1 MLTSKITNI
10 DTSATQTE
18 KGNFFKLEAETDLNA
33 DQAEKLRYGLEGR
46 LTMIRGRKSFLR
58 YYLDR
63 FLKQE

>member
-1 MLTSKITNI
+1 MTSKITNI

-18 KGNFFKLEAETDLNA
+18 KGNFFKLEADTDLNA
-33 DQAEKLRYGLEGR
+33 EQAEKLRYGLEGR
-46 LTMIRGRKSFLR
+46 LTMITGRKIFLR